1 MSKGLTVA
9 VDPFIQSSDEDDPS
23 DDGSSD
29 RLVVDETVI
38 DDSQARGLEEDIV
51 AFLTA
56 TAITE
61 EKEGKGQGEHYTA
74 NGYERATN
82 VQTGLTERSAYKLK
96 AITVFKTRHYG
107 KKQVWT
113 MEEVVSKLVSR
124 VWAPWVLTQHTYGNS
139 GTEEIE
145 PRNVQILKC
154 LDITYKGSTSDDN
167 DKIRYDFAFS
177 RA

>member
-61 EKEGKGQGEHYTA
+61 EKEGKDQGEHYTA
-74 NGYERATN
+74 NGHERATN
-82 VQTGLTERSAYKLK
+82 VQTGLTERSAYRLK
-96 AITVFKTRHYG
+96 DITVFKTHRYG

-124 VWAPWVLTQHTYGNS
+124 VWAPWVLARYSSISTD
-139 GTEEIE
+139 
-145 PRNVQILKC
+145 PAMLDPDKVRVLKC
-154 LDITYKGSTSDDN
+154 VDITYKGYTDGDN
-167 DKIRYDFAFS
+167 GTINYDFAFS
-177 RA
+177 RD